1 MKKTSLFK
9 QYLHAKEI
17 LMIPVSHDPLCAT
30 IIQRAG
36 FKVVG
41 CGGYANSAAMIA
53 APDVELLTLTEM
65 VDAVWRT
72 ADAVDLPVFADG
84 DNGHGNTTNVQ
95 RTVKQF
101 EKAGAASIMIED
113 QVSPKRCGHM
123 SSKHVVPAD
132 EFVAKIRAA
141 VDARTDGDLTILA
154 RTDAI
159 AVKGL
164 PEAIDRAHRCVEA
177 GADWVFLEAP
187 ESLQQMSQIPQLV
200 SVPTLANMI
209 PGGRTPILPASE
221 LQGLGFAAV
230 IFPNV
235 FTYAYAKLATDIAA
249 ELLRT
254 GTTLPFHDQMIEFQE
269 FNELV
274 GLTKIRAAEQRYYAH
289 LEDAHMRG
297 A

>member
-1 MKKTSLFK
+1 
-9 QYLHAKEI
+9 
-17 LMIPVSHDPLCAT
+17 
-30 IIQRAG
+30 
-36 FKVVG
+36 
-41 CGGYANSAAMIA
+41 
-53 APDVELLTLTEM
+53 
-65 VDAVWRT
+65 
-72 ADAVDLPVFADG
+72 
-84 DNGHGNTTNVQ
+84 
-95 RTVKQF
+95 
-101 EKAGAASIMIED
+101 
-113 QVSPKRCGHM
+113 
-123 SSKHVVPAD
+123 
-132 EFVAKIRAA
+132 
-141 VDARTDGDLTILA
+141 
-154 RTDAI
+154 
-159 AVKGL
+159 
-164 PEAIDRAHRCVEA
+164 
-177 GADWVFLEAP
+177 
-187 ESLQQMSQIPQLV
+187 
-200 SVPTLANMI
+200 LANMI